1 MSDATRSAGSAE
13 PEGAAGPGLTSE
25 QARQLLEKYGP
36 NAVREERPRPW
47 RVLLGKFWAPV
58 PAMLELALVL
68 EVVLGKTAEAVVIAA
83 LLLFNA
89 LLSFVQESRAQNA
102 LALLRRRLALKAR
115 VLRDS
120 HWGLL
125 PAEELVTG
133 DVVHLRV
140 GDLVPADVRLADGQL
155 LVDQSVLTG
164 EALPAEI
171 GPEAIAYAGTVIRRG
186 EATGTVS
193 ATGTR
198 TSFGKTAELVRTAKA
213 TSHLERIILRIVTV
227 LVALDLILTV
237 TVLGD
242 ALQTGVRLSE
252 ILPFALIL
260 LIASVPVALPAT
272 FTLASALGS
281 LELATRGVLVTR
293 LSAIEEAAGMDV
305 LCTDKTGTITQNQL
319 AVGALRPYSP
329 GTPDE
334 LLMLAAL
341 ASDEATQDPIDL
353 AILQAARERGATGT
367 TSERLRFLPFDP
379 ATKRSEA
386 FVRQDDRVI
395 RVVKGAPRVIADLCV
410 AADARVEPD
419 VEDLSATGARVL
431 AVAAG
436 SEEALSLV
444 GLVALAD
451 PPRPDSRTLI
461 QRLRQLGVRV
471 LMLTGDGPA
480 TARAV
485 AAEVGIGENVCPP
498 NGLPDPVDSSTLQR
512 FDIYAGVFPEDKF
525 RLVSALQRDGHLV
538 GMTGDGVN
546 DAPALKQA
554 DVGIAVASATDVA
567 KAAASLV
574 LTGPGLGDVVE
585 AVTNSRRIYQRM
597 LTYTLN
603 MSVKKIEIP
612 LFLSLGL
619 LIGRVFV
626 ITPLLMV
633 LLIFANDFATMA
645 ITTDR
650 VEPSP
655 TPDRW
660 AIRPLVTT
668 ALAIALLL
676 LVFNGGVFL
685 ASRDLWRLSLAQTQT
700 LIFAWLVFSS
710 QATVYLVR
718 ERRHFWASRPGRW
731 LLVTTLVDVALVSL
745 FATRGLLMAPV
756 PPVLVGVM
764 LLLSLVYLVVAD
776 TLKSLVSR
784 GGLHFPFGGNR

>member
-1 MSDATRSAGSAE
+1 MSNEMGRAGTPKTERHADT
-13 PEGAAGPGLTSE
+13 GLTSE
-25 QARQLLEKYGP
+25 QARLLLTRYGP
-36 NAVREERPRPW
+36 NAVTEERPHPM

-68 EVVLGKTAEAVVIAA
+68 EMILGKTVEAAVIAA
-83 LLLFNA
+83 LLVFNA
-89 LLSFVQESRAQNA
+89 LLSFVQESRAQSA
-102 LALLRRRLALKAR
+102 LALLRRRLALQAR
-115 VLRDS
+115 VFRDG
-120 HWGLL
+120 HWQLL
-125 PAEELVTG
+125 PAARLVPC

-140 GDLVPADVRLADGQL
+140 GDLVPANVQLADGHL
-155 LVDQSVLTG
+155 LVDQSALTG
-164 EALPAEI
+164 EALPVEI
-171 GPEAIAYAGTVIRRG
+171 EPGKTAYAGTVVRRG
-186 EATGTVS
+186 EATGAVS

-198 TSFGKTAELVRTAKA
+198 TTFGTTAELVRTAKA
-213 TSHLERIILRIVTV
+213 ASHLERIILQLVSV
-227 LVALDLILTV
+227 LVGLDLVLTV
-237 TVLGD
+237 AVLGG
-242 ALQTGVRLSE
+242 AWRIGVPWSE

-281 LELATRGVLVTR
+281 LELAKRGVLVTR

-319 AVGALRPYSP
+319 AVGAVRPFPPHTSA
-329 GTPDE
+329 E
-334 LLMLAAL
+334 VLALAAL

-353 AILQAARERGATGT
+353 AILRTAREHPSIGT
-367 TSERLRFLPFDP
+367 TAERLRFLPFDP

-386 FVRQDDRVI
+386 FVRQDERVI
-395 RVVKGAPRVIADLCV
+395 RVVKGAPRVIADLSGS
-410 AADARVEPD
+410 ADARVEED
-419 VEDLSATGARVL
+419 VADLSASGARVL
-431 AVAAG
+431 AVATG
-436 SEEALSLV
+436 SAQALSLV

-451 PPRPDSRTLI
+451 PPRPDSRALI
-461 QRLRQLGVRV
+461 QRLRELGVRV
-471 LMLTGDGPA
+471 LMVTGDGPA

-498 NGLPDPVDSSTLQR
+498 NGLPEPVDATTLQR
-512 FDIYAGVFPEDKF
+512 FDIYAGILPQDKF
-525 RLVSALQRDGHLV
+525 RLVQTFQRDGHVV

-554 DVGIAVASATDVA
+554 DVGIAVLSATDVA

-574 LTGPGLGDVVE
+574 LTGPGLSDVVE

-619 LIGRVFV
+619 LVGGVFV

-645 ITTDR
+645 ITTDL
-650 VEPSP
+650 VEPSR

-676 LVFNGGVFL
+676 LVFNGGVFFL
-685 ASRDLWRLSLAQTQT
+685 SHDVWRLTLSQTQT
-700 LIFAWLVFSS
+700 LIVAWLVFSS

-718 ERRHFWASRPGRW
+718 ERRHFWTSRPGRW
-731 LLVTTLVDVALVSL
+731 LVMSTVVDVALVTL
-745 FATRGLLMAPV
+745 FASRGLLMTPIPAV
-756 PPVLVGVM
+756 FLGAILV
-764 LLLSLVYLVVAD
+764 LSLVYLVVAD
-776 TLKSLVSR
+776 ILKTRVVR
-784 GGLHFPFGGNR
+784 GGRV